1 MIVEEALH
9 ALDRYRL
16 LGRELEVE
24 FARGDRKSKLRLF
37 LCVVADAARNRFLF
51 QHPRKC
57 DHERRRHAT
66 DAAAVAVVVV
76 VAAAAVVV
84 AVNSAAEIVHAG
96 NFDETTRSVDASFSS
111 SRDRRQRSG
120 SPVARDRRRG
130 AASRSRSPHSRSPVA
145 RR

>member
-1 MIVEEALH
+1 MNTIVEEALH

-24 FARGDRKSKLRLF
+24 FARGDRKSKLKCMLLVTDVALTHSF
-37 LCVVADAARNRFLF
+37 L

-57 DHERRRHAT
+57 DHEKRRHAT
-66 DAAAVAVVVV
+66 DAVVAA
-76 VAAAAVVV
+76 AAAAVVV
-84 AVNSAAEIVHAG
+84 VVNSVAEIVHAG
-96 NFDETTRSVDASFSS
+96 NFDETTRSVGASLYS

-145 RR
+145 RRYV